1 MLSVAEREGFIRIGH
16 LRGLYDPV
24 MSSSL
29 AIDEFG
35 SGEPLVLVHG
45 IATDRSIWELVVHEL
60 ARTRRVVTLDVPG
73 FGASAPAGEG
83 FELREVADQ
92 IVAGLAAAGVSGP
105 FDLVG
110 HSLGGGISITLAAMH
125 PQLVRRLVLVAPA
138 GLRPLPAAISN
149 LLAASAD
156 AVLAARRG
164 AAPLTD
170 TWWGRRLLLVL
181 TAADAAELPPT
192 TARQMIEAS
201 AAARRT
207 APALATI
214 TSSDLR
220 LPLAHTQMPLGVI
233 WGEADRTVPI
243 RALEDLL
250 DARPDATVVRIAAAG
265 HVPMVER
272 PAEFITALQTL
283 IQDVTTS
290 APEPSIFR

>member
-1 MLSVAEREGFIRIGH
+1 
-16 LRGLYDPV
+16 
-24 MSSSL
+24 MSPLL
-29 AIDEFG
+29 AMDEFG
-35 SGEPLVLVHG
+35 TGEPLVLVHG
-45 IATDRSIWELVVHEL
+45 IATDRSIWDHVVHEL
-60 ARTRRVVTLDVPG
+60 ARTRRVVTIDVPG
-73 FGASAPAGEG
+73 FGSSEPAGEQ
-83 FELREVADQ
+83 FDLREVSDR
-92 IVAGLAAAGVSGP
+92 IVAGLIEAGVSGP
-105 FDLVG
+105 LDLVG
-110 HSLGGGISITLAAMH
+110 HSLGGGISIMLAATH

-138 GLRPLPAAISN
+138 GLRPFPAAISN

-156 AVLAARRG
+156 TVLAARRS

-201 AAARRT
+201 AAAKRT

-214 TSSDLR
+214 TSTDLR
-220 LPLAHTQMPLGVI
+220 LTLAHTQMPLGVI

-250 DARPDATVVRIAAAG
+250 AARPDAEIVRIADAG
-265 HVPMVER
+265 HVPMIER
-272 PAEFITALQTL
+272 PAEFTAALQSL

-290 APEPSIFR
+290 SPEQSIFR